1 MINLKNNRE
10 GANLIN
16 KKEYPEKPTKI
27 DVNELNELIIKKE
40 IGIDRELFKNI
51 LTLKLQLQYENIFPI

>member
-10 GANLIN
+10 VANLLN

-40 IGIDRELFKNI
+40 IGIDRELFENI